1 MNVTFR
7 IGAIATLLLA
17 VIPFTRNAAS
27 RSLPALDADPQTA
40 SAHLSGLT
48 AKITTRDGATRTVK
62 LEGVGCPLSICSR
75 TAIKAKTGADR
86 VVRSWFDCLAAITDT
101 TPNDALFIS
110 KDGTRQ
116 RLSLIKDFRVLYLA
130 NRLGGTEKLDL
141 ARVKTVE
148 FLAPAR

>member
-27 RSLPALDADPQTA
+27 SSLPVLDADQQTA

-62 LEGVGCPLSICSR
+62 LEGVGCPLGICSR
-75 TAIKAKTGADR
+75 TAIKAKTGTDTL
-86 VVRSWFDCLAAITDT
+86 VRSWFDCLAAITDT
-101 TPNDALFIS
+101 TSNDALFIS

-116 RLSLIKDFRVLYLA
+116 RMSLVHDFRVLYLA

-141 ARVKTVE
+141 AKVKTVE
-148 FLAPAR
+148 FVPPAR